1 MGRAKVSLAVL
12 FNAMAANLAEV
23 ERWNARKNGLY
34 LVSNLGEKQK
44 RKPRRHTRARIEGAT
59 RRQKAQAIKAAAQLL
74 STEGLVVDLRTGE
87 ILSKEDPP
95 PTQ

>member
-1 MGRAKVSLAVL
+1 MGPAKVSLAVL

-23 ERWNARKNGLY
+23 ERWNARKNGIY

-59 RRQKAQAIKAAAQLL
+59 RRQKA
-74 STEGLVVDLRTGE
+74 
-87 ILSKEDPP
+87 
-95 PTQ
+95 